1 MTDRPNSIFIMSDDV
16 GYGDIRCYNPASR
29 IPTPN
34 IDRLAREVAEMAAM
48 VKEQQE
54 AGRSRP

>member
-1 MTDRPNSIFIMSDDV
+1 LYDLREDPVEEHNLWAERPDV
-16 GYGDIRCYNPASR
+16 VR
-29 IPTPN
+29 
-34 IDRLAREVAEMAAM
+34 EMAAM